1 MKTYKA
7 KNLIKVK
14 SRKGELNLSVSP
26 APSKILR
33 NLLREKAFYFFTSIG
48 NYTGQSAASL
58 GEFMQ
63 KIREI
68 DVKSLEFH
76 LYREDF
82 EKWIAQTLGDAR
94 LAAGI
99 KNLRLRK
106 VVGNLLRE
114 QLYNV
119 VSRRYREL
127 KGKPAFRL
135 VT

>member
-1 MKTYKA
+1 M
-7 KNLIKVK
+7 
-14 SRKGELNLSVSP
+14 SVSP
-26 APSKILR
+26 SPSRILR
-33 NLLREKAFYFFTSIG
+33 NLLREEAFYFFTSIG

-68 DVKSLEFH
+68 DIKSLEFH

-82 EKWIAQTLGDAR
+82 EKWTAQTLGDAG
-94 LAAGI
+94 LAAQI
-99 KNLRLRK
+99 KNLRLRR

-119 VSRRYREL
+119 VSKRNREL
-127 KGKPAFRL
+127 KGKLTFR
-135 VT
+135 VIT

>member
-1 MKTYKA
+1 MKTYKD
-7 KNLIKVK
+7 KNLIKVN

-26 APSKILR
+26 LPSRVLR

-58 GEFMQ
+58 EEFIQ

-68 DVKSLEFH
+68 NIKSLEFH

-94 LAAGI
+94 LAAEI

-127 KGKPAFRL
+127 KGKLTFR
-135 VT
+135 VIT

>member
-1 MKTYKA
+1 MKTYKD
-7 KNLIKVK
+7 KNLIKVN
-14 SRKGELNLSVSP
+14 SIKGELNLSVSP
-26 APSKILR
+26 SSSRILR
-33 NLLREKAFYFFTSIG
+33 NLSREKAFYFFTSIG

-58 GEFMQ
+58 EEFMQ

-68 DVKSLEFH
+68 DIKSLEFH

-94 LAAGI
+94 LAAEI

-119 VSRRYREL
+119 VSRRYRML
-127 KGKPAFRL
+127 KGKLTFR
-135 VT
+135 VTT

>member
-1 MKTYKA
+1 
-7 KNLIKVK
+7 
-14 SRKGELNLSVSP
+14 LSVSP
-26 APSKILR
+26 SPSRILR
-33 NLLREKAFYFFTSIG
+33 NLLREEAFYFFTSIG

-68 DVKSLEFH
+68 DIKSLEFH

-82 EKWIAQTLGDAR
+82 EKWTAQTLGDAG
-94 LAAGI
+94 LAAQI
-99 KNLRLRK
+99 KNLRLRR

-119 VSRRYREL
+119 VSKRNREL
-127 KGKPAFRL
+127 KAKLTFR
-135 VT
+135 VIT

>member
-1 MKTYKA
+1 
-7 KNLIKVK
+7 
-14 SRKGELNLSVSP
+14 LSVSP
-26 APSKILR
+26 SPSRILR
-33 NLLREKAFYFFTSIG
+33 NLLREEAFYFFTSIG

-63 KIREI
+63 EIREI
-68 DVKSLEFH
+68 GIKSLEFH

-94 LAAGI
+94 LAAQI
-99 KNLRLRK
+99 KNLRSRK

-119 VSRRYREL
+119 VSRRHREL
-127 KGKPAFRL
+127 KGKLTFR
-135 VT
+135 VIT

>member
-1 MKTYKA
+1 M
-7 KNLIKVK
+7 
-14 SRKGELNLSVSP
+14 SVSP
-26 APSKILR
+26 SPSKILR

-68 DVKSLEFH
+68 DIKSLEFH

-94 LAAGI
+94 LATEI

-119 VSRRYREL
+119 VSRRYRML
-127 KGKPAFRL
+127 KGKLTFR
-135 VT
+135 VTT